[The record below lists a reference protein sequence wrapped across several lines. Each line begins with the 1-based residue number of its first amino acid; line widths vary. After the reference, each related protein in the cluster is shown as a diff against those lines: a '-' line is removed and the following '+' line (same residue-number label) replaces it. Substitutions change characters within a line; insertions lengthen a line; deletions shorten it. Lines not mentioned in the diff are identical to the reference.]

1 MQRQCNAVV
10 NSDAPRPPLPSAAG
24 EVTQCNVDAPRP
36 SPPQQVS
43 VFGGDSEE
51 AESTLDEFRAL
62 AAEADGSLP
71 HLAPHLSPHLGP
83 HLGPHE
89 QPSGRPSGQPSVQPQ
104 AAESEV
110 AWQAENLPENLPP
123 TAANVSGGPPAAAGK
138 GGGLLGGGVKRSNSF
153 GRALKKVTTRNGR
166 R

>member
-1 MQRQCNAVV
+1 M
-10 NSDAPRPPLPSAAG
+10 
-24 EVTQCNVDAPRP
+24 
-36 SPPQQVS
+36 S

-51 AESTLDEFRAL
+51 AESTFEEFRAL

-83 HLGPHE
+83 HLSPHE

-110 AWQAENLPENLPP
+110 AWEVENLPA